1 VQFPENWHRNS
12 ISALLV
18 EPSGIPSGCGPL
30 KILQEPQL
38 LEQSFAQSA
47 DDWHRSSFAAFLLDV
62 FADFFFVAFSS

>member
-18 EPSGIPSGCGPL
+18 ESSGIPSVCGPL
-30 KILQEPQL
+30 EILQEPQL

-47 DDWHRSSFAAFLLDV
+47 DDWHRSSLAAFLLDV